1 MYFCIDKSLIYNE
14 ARTIF
19 SVFAHAGQHVVL
31 SRKLLL
37 LLLLLLKQRMHNR
50 RFSSI
55 SWLEESPSNL

>member
-37 LLLLLLKQRMHNR
+37 LLLLKQRMHNR
-50 RFSSI
+50 RFASI